1 MICLKPWGAFE
12 LAKGIGCMKIVK
24 KSLIQTRHW
33 LKRFVNKKIPT
44 NSIEFSWHYGFIG
57 THMLAAIAALV
68 SFLAYVLA
76 YDGWPDYVI
85 LGGVGLLIL
94 PMAIAAHLSYSGSIK
109 QAQFLSSTNL
119 VLLTGYGAVFTGGVS
134 SFLVPWFAIAPFEA
148 ALSGSRRVVIWAL
161 LISCLAVAGL
171 FGLDYMAML
180 PLSRV
185 ATLNLD
191 LLNILGISSAAIYA
205 GSLALMIHKF
215 NMLSKSALMKG
226 ERRYRLL
233 AENATDMITRHSPE
247 GAVMF
252 ISGSA
257 QGLFGCEAELLL
269 GDGLAAHIH
278 PDDRANYYQSISL
291 ASQTKETI
299 AVEFRIGSFDEKF
312 TNDGPQALLD
322 EQWVEMRCRPLTRSN
337 DRLTLLQA
345 SEIVA
350 VTRDVTQRK
359 RQQVELKQARDD
371 AERASLAKTHFLA
384 SMSHELRTPLNAIIG
399 FSEVLQAQA
408 GNTKQE
414 AAEQEYIGLIHS
426 SGIHLLN
433 VVNSLL
439 DMSKIEFGKMQ
450 LDMQP
455 IDLANVV
462 SSCMALMQTMAQEA
476 DVRISCSSSED
487 TISLVADQQACKQIV
502 LNLLSNAVKFSK
514 PGGQVTITL
523 ARKGVFAELI
533 VEDQG
538 IGIPD
543 DILPRLTEPFAQV
556 ENTYDR
562 ATEGTGLGLS
572 IVNGLV
578 ELHGGTLTL
587 ESKLGMGTHAI
598 VQLPLVARQTKPD
611 EEKIEKQSTLLPAG
625 KMDHTQNAKQIIS

>member
-1 MICLKPWGAFE
+1 
-12 LAKGIGCMKIVK
+12 MKIVK
-24 KSLIQTRHW
+24 KSLIQIRYW
-33 LKRFVNKKIPT
+33 LKKLVNKKIPT
-44 NSIEFSWHYGFIG
+44 NTIEFSWQYGFIG
-57 THMLAAIAALV
+57 THILAAIAALV
-68 SFLAYVLA
+68 SFLAYILA
-76 YDGWPDYVI
+76 YGWPDYVV

-94 PMAIAAHLSYSGSIK
+94 PMAIAAQLSYSGNIK

-119 VLLTGYGAVFTGGVS
+119 VLLAGYGAFFTGGVS
-134 SFLVPWFAIAPFEA
+134 SFLLPWLAIAPFEA
-148 ALSGSRRVVIWAL
+148 ALSDSRRVVIWAL
-161 LISCLAVAGL
+161 LFSCLTVAGL

-185 ATLNLD
+185 ANLNPN

-205 GSLALMIHKF
+205 GSLALIIHKF
-215 NMLSKSALMKG
+215 NMLSKSALIKG

-257 QGLFGCEAELLL
+257 QGLFGCEAELLM
-269 GDGLAAHIH
+269 GDGLVAHIH
-278 PDDRANYYQSISL
+278 PDDRESYYQSISM
-291 ASQTKETI
+291 AAQTKETI
-299 AVEFRIGSFDEKF
+299 AVEFRIGSFDGKL
-312 TNDGPQALLD
+312 TNGVQQDLLD
-322 EQWVEMRCRPLTRSN
+322 EQWVEMRCRSLTRSS

-350 VTRDVTQRK
+350 VTRDVTERK
-359 RQQVELKQARDD
+359 RQQIELKLARDE

-399 FSEVLQAQA
+399 FSEVLKTQTD
-408 GNTKQE
+408 NMKQG
-414 AAEQEYIGLIHS
+414 AKEQEYIRLIHS

-455 IDLANVV
+455 IDLV
-462 SSCMALMQTMAQEA
+462 SIVEACIALMQTMAKEA
-476 DVRISCSSSED
+476 NVHISCSSSED
-487 TISLVADQQACKQIV
+487 RLSLVADQQACKQIV

-514 PGGQVTITL
+514 PGGQVNISLT
-523 ARKGVFAELI
+523 RKSAFAKLI
-533 VEDQG
+533 IEDQG

-543 DILPRLTEPFAQV
+543 DILPTITEPFAQV

-562 ATEGTGLGLS
+562 ANKGTGLGLS
-572 IVNGLV
+572 IVNGLI

-587 ESKLGMGTHAI
+587 ESKLGTGTQAI
-598 VQLPLVARQTKPD
+598 VQLPLIAIQ
-611 EEKIEKQSTLLPAG
+611 KQSDEVPVVEQPALLPADQ
-625 KMDHTQNAKQIIS
+625 MDHAQDAKQIVS